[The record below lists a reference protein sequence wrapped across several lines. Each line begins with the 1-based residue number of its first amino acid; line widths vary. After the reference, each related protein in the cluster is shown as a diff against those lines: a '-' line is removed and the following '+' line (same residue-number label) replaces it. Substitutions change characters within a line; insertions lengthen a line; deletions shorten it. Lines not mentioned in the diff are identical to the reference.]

1 MDDEERRGARGPSR
15 RAVIGAGLAGAVAG
29 AVGAAAPLLDVPPTS
44 TLTPAGRAVEASN
57 VAVVDG
63 RPPAGLQRVVR
74 WVPTAASL
82 VALTFD
88 DGPDAE
94 LTPRVLD
101 LLARHGARA
110 TFDITGDAALRHPA
124 LLREVVAA
132 GHELG
137 NHTRHHHDL
146 AFLTEERIARE
157 LRDGVHAIEDV
168 VQAPVPWFRPPRGSL
183 PGAALR
189 TAAELGQD
197 VLLWSVTRGPGG
209 PGTPAMVRG
218 HLLDTVRTGD
228 VVGLHDGTGFWAAHP
243 GSRQERALRERRRV
257 ELAALPEVLAGLTD
271 RGFRLVPAGA
281 LVASLATTRV
291 PLRAT
296 MVDGVR

>member
-1 MDDEERRGARGPSR
+1 MDADEERGARRPSR
-15 RAVIGAGLAGAVAG
+15 RAVIGAGLAGLLG
-29 AVGAAAPLLDVPPTS
+29 GAAAVALPAVEVPPTS

-57 VAVVDG
+57 VAVVEA
-63 RPPAGLQRVVR
+63 RPLAGLQRVVR
-74 WVPTAASL
+74 WVPTTAPL
-82 VALTFD
+82 VALTVD

-94 LTPRVLD
+94 LTPRMLD
-101 LLARHGARA
+101 VLARHGARA
-110 TFDITGDAALRHPA
+110 TFDVTGDAALRHPA

-146 AFLTEERIARE
+146 AFLSDERIARE

-189 TAAELGQD
+189 AAAELGQD
-197 VLLWSVTRGPGG
+197 VLLWSVTRGAGD
-209 PGTPAMVRG
+209 PGTPGVVRD
-218 HLLDTVRTGD
+218 HLLRTVQAGD
-228 VVGLHDGTGFWAAHP
+228 VVGLHDGTGVWAAHP

-257 ELAALPEVLAGLTD
+257 ELAALPDVLAGLTN
-271 RGFRLVPAGA
+271 RGLRLVTAGE
-281 LVASLATTRV
+281 LVASAAPAAAAV
-291 PLRAT
+291 PSPRRAT
-296 MVDGVR
+296 